1 VYENQQEVYVLGFKR
16 HQVEEALAAVS
27 GVDGDEASS
36 ELRIRV
42 KRLLDADRAL
52 GREPEEGG
60 SERTTYAFYSDD
72 PPGSGWEVWFS
83 SYEAF
88 ALLIA
93 LLLLRHGWPQGAV
106 VRIMRRA
113 RPTLE
118 PQHARILAQDSQT
131 LFDQDEVRKH
141 AQEGMLAVDNT
152 DPVFLAIVTA
162 GQAERGANADA
173 APQAVGAC
181 RGQVELVSFIRRQ
194 APAGMSTTSL
204 EVTGHAHRLAHH
216 LSHIEP
222 KPRGRRR

>member
-1 VYENQQEVYVLGFKR
+1 MLGFKR

-27 GVDGDEASS
+27 GVDSDEASS

-52 GREPEEGG
+52 GREPEEGEL
-60 SERTTYAFYSDD
+60 ERTTYAFFSAD

-131 LFDQDEVRKH
+131 LFDQDEVRKQ

-162 GQAERGANADA
+162 GRAERGA

-216 LSHIEP
+216 LAHIEP